1 MTIELS
7 HERQI
12 RGKGLIGHFT
22 YKEQNSQRQ
31 FLMGL
36 SGDGLESLDEWPDGG
51 GGETDNV

>member
-22 YKEQNSQRQ
+22 YKKQNIQRQ

-36 SGDGLESLDEWPDGG
+36 SGDGLESLDEWPEGG